1 MAAGQIGE
9 SGIVA
14 VSPVAGVFKYACELA
29 RDLLRV
35 VVVLI
40 VRGITYNLKF
50 AILMDAQVR
59 VS

>member
-9 SGIVA
+9 SGAAV
-14 VSPVAGVFKYACELA
+14 VSPVAGVFKRGCELA
-29 RDLLRV
+29 RTLLRV
-35 VVVLI
+35 VVVLNAW
-40 VRGITYNLKF
+40 GIAYNPKF